1 MKNLLLILVTIV
13 ALGCKVSYSFRGGEI
28 PGQTFSIESITNT
41 ASLVNPN
48 LAIVLQDA
56 LQEKFTNESNLKY
69 TNGIG
74 DAQFTGVIT
83 RYTITPEQGTGSDIV
98 ALNRLTISIKITYTN
113 SENGDQDF
121 NKTFESYDNF
131 KATEDSSSIED
142 ELMESISKKLVDLV
156 YNETLMEW

>member
-1 MKNLLLILVTIV
+1 
-13 ALGCKVSYSFRGGEI
+13 
-28 PGQTFSIESITNT
+28 
-41 ASLVNPN
+41 LVNPN

-131 KATEDSSSIED
+131 KATEDFSSIED